1 MHAGSPSLQWFG
13 DMCNCINSKTEVVFP
28 LVMLEQ
34 IKGLIRDTWAGDW
47 VELSGY
53 PADLKLTLTH
63 SNKLIFR
70 FLFFFYTGMFVFSV
84 QTRKIETDSST
95 RSSPTLMF
103 ESKLQRWDLIS
114 VCSVYTEGDYLYNN
128 SVCNVANQLF
138 YGNIKQMNT
147 FASI

>member
-1 MHAGSPSLQWFG
+1 
-13 DMCNCINSKTEVVFP
+13 
-28 LVMLEQ
+28 
-34 IKGLIRDTWAGDW
+34 
-47 VELSGY
+47 
-53 PADLKLTLTH
+53 
-63 SNKLIFR
+63 
-70 FLFFFYTGMFVFSV
+70 MFVFSV

-128 SVCNVANQLF
+128 SVCNVENQLF

-147 FASI
+147 FAST